1 MGSGLVEGFGIWG
14 AIYLVET
21 GLELGQ
27 DVCHDFIVEG
37 AEGVDSRRSVR
48 LRGGCRCRFL
58 GRLDS
63 RIAMA
68 FLQLKGLEI
77 YHSGCLRNDVGCN

>member
-1 MGSGLVEGFGIWG
+1 LVFVGLGLVKVVGVWG

-48 LRGGCRCRFL
+48 LWEA
-58 GRLDS
+58 
-63 RIAMA
+63 IAVA
-68 FLQLKGLEI
+68 FSTGWTVEL
-77 YHSGCLRNDVGCN
+77 

>member
-1 MGSGLVEGFGIWG
+1 VLVFGFCEIGIVKGFEVWG

-27 DVCHDFIVEG
+27 DVCHDFI

-48 LRGGCRCRFL
+48 LWDAIVVAFTTGWTVELQWRFC
-58 GRLDS
+58 S
-63 RIAMA
+63 
-68 FLQLKGLEI
+68 LKD
-77 YHSGCLRNDVGCN
+77 LRYARVDA

>member
-1 MGSGLVEGFGIWG
+1 VICVGLGVGKGGGSWG

-37 AEGVDSRRSVR
+37 AEGVDSGRSVQI
-48 LRGGCRCRFL
+48 LGAFRCCLL
-58 GRLDS
+58 GRRTV
-63 RIAMA
+63 RITMA
-68 FLQLKGLEI
+68 FLQLQ
-77 YHSGCLRNDVGCN
+77 